1 MPPALIVGI
10 TGIDGR
16 AGAVALGVEGIDA
29 SSLAPARPGSRP
41 TDSDCGVGTVALPL
55 TLRDDSAGIDDGG
68 GDEAARAAHPATE
81 SRARNHTQ
89 REIIDVLPR

>member
-1 MPPALIVGI
+1 MAPTPSRSRWIETVLVVCSDAALRV
-10 TGIDGR
+10 
-16 AGAVALGVEGIDA
+16 L
-29 SSLAPARPGSRP
+29 
-41 TDSDCGVGTVALPL
+41 TD
-55 TLRDDSAGIDDGG
+55 DDSAGIDEGG